1 MQKESFVKIENL
13 SGVELAK
20 CFGIGPNAVS
30 AFKKAGMPHK
40 NGRYNLPACIQWRI
54 ARAGGGETKES
65 DSKDGEWLEEYR
77 KQKAKIARL
86 ELRRLRGDLVPAGEA
101 EAVIVEA
108 VTAAK
113 NAFLSAPRKLA
124 ARLYGLD
131 PREIESA
138 ISEEIREILTRLS
151 NRKISTSKEQQHETI
166 ENEESVVETPK
177 RRARS
182 VATTGKTDGKRMG
195 GKASRP
201 GRNDKRGSRRV
212 AK

>member
-1 MQKESFVKIENL
+1 MKIDNL
-13 SGVELAK
+13 TGSELAI
-20 CFGIGPNAVS
+20 CFGTSHVTIVKYKQS
-30 AFKKAGMPHK
+30 GMPHK
-40 NGRYNLPACIQWRI
+40 GGRFNLPACIQWRI

-113 NAFLSAPRKLA
+113 TAFLSAPRKLA

-131 PREIESA
+131 PREIEAA

-201 GRNDKRGSRRV
+201 GRNDKRGGRRV

>member
-1 MQKESFVKIENL
+1 MRIDNL
-13 SGVELAK
+13 TGQELAL
-20 CFGIGPNAVS
+20 CFGTSHVTIS
-30 AFKKAGMPHK
+30 QLKKAGMPHK
-40 NGRYNLPACIQWRI
+40 GGRFNLPACIQWRI
-54 ARAGGGETKES
+54 ARAGGGESKES

-131 PREIESA
+131 PREIEAA

-166 ENEESVVETPK
+166 ENEESAVETPK
-177 RRARS
+177 RRARR
-182 VATTGKTDGKRMG
+182 VATTGKADGKRVG